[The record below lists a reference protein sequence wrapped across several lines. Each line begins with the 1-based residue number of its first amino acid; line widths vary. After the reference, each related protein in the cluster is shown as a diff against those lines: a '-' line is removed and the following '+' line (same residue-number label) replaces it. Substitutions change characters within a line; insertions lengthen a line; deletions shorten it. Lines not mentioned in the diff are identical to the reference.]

1 MNRMGGLSTH
11 LFFDWVGF
19 FMRVVIIGQRVFGRA
34 VLEAFLS
41 RGDEIAAVFVAPEK
55 ENARPDALKTR
66 TLERKIP
73 LYQFENLSSKVA
85 LETMESLK
93 ADIAVM
99 AYVVQFVPQEFARI
113 PVHGTIQFHPSLLPR
128 YRGPSAVNWAI
139 VCDERETGV
148 TIFRPTDEMDEG
160 PVILQKTVPIHPDD
174 TAGTL
179 YYERLFPVG
188 VQALLEAAD
197 CVVSGNYEE
206 RAQDIHA
213 GSYESWLKESDAHIN
228 WGNHVNQVYNLIR
241 GCDPTPGAWVSVNG
255 EKIVILEC
263 RKVLHHSFQEV
274 RGKVG
279 TIVGVDE
286 NSFSVGVQGGEI
298 RILVIRMP
306 SGEKMRAAD
315 FMREKSLI
323 VGMKLGS

>member
-1 MNRMGGLSTH
+1 
-11 LFFDWVGF
+11 
-19 FMRVVIIGQRVFGRA
+19 MRVVIIGQRLFGRA

-41 RGDEIAAVFVAPEK
+41 RGDEVAAVFVAPEK
-55 ENARPDALKTR
+55 ANARPDALKVSAQ
-66 TLERKIP
+66 ERKIP
-73 LYQFENLSSKVA
+73 LFQFESLSSEIA

-99 AYVVQFVPQEFARI
+99 AYVVQFVPQEFTRI
-113 PVHGTIQFHPSLLPR
+113 PVHGTIQFHPSLLPH

-148 TIFRPTDEMDEG
+148 TIFRPTDAMDEG
-160 PVILQKTVPIHPDD
+160 PVILQKTVPIYPDD
-174 TAGTL
+174 TAGAL
-179 YYERLFPVG
+179 YYDRLFPVG

-206 RAQDIHA
+206 KSQDIHA

-241 GCDPTPGAWVSVNG
+241 GCDPMPGAWISVDG
-255 EKIVILEC
+255 EKLVVLEC
-263 RKVLHHSFQEV
+263 RKVLHRSFQDV

-279 TIVGVDE
+279 TIVGTDE
-286 NSFSVGVQGGEI
+286 KSFSVGVQGGEI
-298 RILVIRMP
+298 RISMVRTS
-306 SGEKMRAAD
+306 SGEKMQAAD
-315 FMREKSLI
+315 FMRKKGLTI
-323 VGMKLGS
+323 GMKLGS

>member
-1 MNRMGGLSTH
+1 
-11 LFFDWVGF
+11 
-19 FMRVVIIGQRVFGRA
+19 MRVVIIGQRVFGRA
-34 VLEAFLS
+34 VLDAFLS
-41 RGDEIAAVFVAPEK
+41 RGDEIAAVFVAPERK
-55 ENARPDALKTR
+55 NAHPDALKTR
-66 TLERKIP
+66 ALERKIP
-73 LYQFENLSSKVA
+73 LFQFENLSSKVA

-99 AYVVQFVPQEFARI
+99 AYVVQFVPQEFTRI

-139 VCDERETGV
+139 VCGEHETGV

-160 PVILQKTVPIHPDD
+160 PVILQKTVSIHPDD

-179 YYERLFPVG
+179 YYDRLFPVG
-188 VQALLEAAD
+188 VQALLDAAD
-197 CVVSGNYEE
+197 RVVSGHYEE
-206 RAQDIHA
+206 KSQDIHA

-241 GCDPTPGAWVSVNG
+241 GCDPMPGAWVSVEG
-255 EKIVILEC
+255 EKLVILEC
-263 RKVLHHSFQEV
+263 RKVLHHSFQDV

-279 TIVGVDE
+279 TIVEADE
-286 NSFSVGVQGGEI
+286 KSFSVGVQGGEI
-298 RILVIRMP
+298 RISTVRTS
-306 SGEKMRAAD
+306 SGDKMQAAD
-315 FMREKSLI
+315 FMHKKGLA